1 VQQLNTA
8 TQLDAVRDMVIG
20 AALLHKGPPKDA
32 TEKLLRAVLEALPT
46 AIYTTDA
53 AGRITY
59 YNEAA
64 AHLWGCRP
72 ELGKSEW
79 CGSWKIFTTD
89 GVPMPH
95 AECPM
100 AVALKEARPVRGAE
114 AVAQRPDGT
123 FVPFRP
129 FPTPLFDEDGRL
141 TGAVNMLI
149 DITAE
154 KDAIARQQLLINE
167 LNHRVKNTLA
177 TVQSIASQTLRHT
190 PSSEDFQTSFTSRLV
205 ALSRAH
211 DLLTAENW
219 EGARLRDVLAHELAP
234 HGGAL
239 DRIEMDGPDVELG
252 PRTALSLA
260 MAFHELATNAAKYG
274 ALSNNDGRL
283 SVVWSEEGRRLVLT
297 WTETGGPKV
306 EPPSR
311 RGFGSRLIERSI
323 THELRGEL
331 SVDYAPQ
338 GLRCRL
344 SAPLKEDVSPL

>member
-8 TQLDAVRDMVIG
+8 TQTDVVSDLLLGVIARKGVLSENHGEQRLRD
-20 AALLHKGPPKDA
+20 
-32 TEKLLRAVLEALPT
+32 VLEALPT
-46 AIYTTDA
+46 AVYTTDA
-53 AGRITY
+53 LGRITY

-64 AHLWGCRP
+64 AELWGCRP

-79 CGSWKIFTTD
+79 CGSWKIFTTE
-89 GVPMPH
+89 GVRLPH
-95 AECPM
+95 DECPM
-100 AVALKEARPVRGAE
+100 AVALKEARPVRGVDAIAE
-114 AVAQRPDGT
+114 RPDGT
-123 FVPFRP
+123 RVPFRP
-129 FPTPLFDEDGRL
+129 YPTPLFDAAGQL
-141 TGAVNMLI
+141 TGAVNMLL
-149 DITAE
+149 DITEERA
-154 KDAIARQQLLINE
+154 AAARRQLLINE

-177 TVQSIASQTLRHT
+177 TVQSIASQTLRHM
-190 PSSEDFQTSFTSRLV
+190 PSPDDFESSFTSRLV

-219 EGARLRDVLAHELAP
+219 EGAPLRSVLAHELAP
-234 HGGAL
+234 HGSAAE
-239 DRIEMDGPDVELG
+239 RIELDGPQVELG

-274 ALSNNDGRL
+274 ALSAEGGRL
-283 SVVWSEEGRRLVLT
+283 SVFWSQENGRLLLT
-297 WTETGGPKV
+297 WAETGGPAV

-331 SVDYAPQ
+331 DVDYAPQ

-344 SAPLKEDVSPL
+344 TVPLEEAVEPF

>member
-1 VQQLNTA
+1 MQQLNTP

-20 AALLHKGPPKDA
+20 AALARKGPPKNDA
-32 TEKLLRAVLEALPT
+32 EKLLRALLEALPT

-64 AHLWGCRP
+64 ADLWGCRP
-72 ELGKSEW
+72 TLGESEW
-79 CGSWKIFTTD
+79 CGSWKIFTTE
-89 GVPMPH
+89 GAPLPH
-95 AECPM
+95 DQCPM
-100 AVALKEARPVRGAE
+100 ATALKEARPVRGVEAIAE
-114 AVAQRPDGT
+114 RPDGAR
-123 FVPFRP
+123 VPFRP
-129 FPTPLFDEDGRL
+129 FPTPLFDEEGRL

-149 DITAE
+149 DITEE
-154 KDAIARQQLLINE
+154 KAAAARQQLLINE

-190 PSSEDFQTSFTSRLV
+190 ESSQDFNVSFTSRLV

-219 EGARLRDVLAHELAP
+219 EGANLREVLAHELAP

-239 DRIEMDGPDVELG
+239 ERIELEGPRVELG
-252 PRTALSLA
+252 PRTALALA

-274 ALSNNDGRL
+274 ALSNDDGRL
-283 SVVWSEEGRRLVLT
+283 AVTWSEEGRRLLVS
-297 WTETGGPKV
+297 WTETGGPIVAK
-306 EPPSR
+306 PSR

-331 SVDYAPQ
+331 AVEYAAQ

-344 SAPLKEDVSPL
+344 SVPLREDAAVH